1 MSKIIGIDL
10 GTTNT
15 CFAVMEGG
23 QATVIPNVEGKNTT
37 PSIVAVKD
45 GERLVGEPAKRQM
58 VMNEK
63 NTIFSAKRL
72 IGRKYDE
79 VKGIIERFPFEVK
92 RAKNGECLIVLDG
105 KERKPEEVS
114 AMVLQKV
121 KADAEK
127 YLGGE
132 VTRAVITVPAYFND
146 SQRQATKDAGEI
158 AGLTVERIINE
169 PTAAALAYGLD
180 KHTGEKKIAVFDLG
194 GGTFDISILELGE
207 GVFQVL
213 STNGDT
219 FLGGDDFDIRVM
231 DYLAAEFKKQEG
243 IDLQQDKV
251 ALQRLKEAAEKAKIE
266 LSSQHETEINL
277 PFITAD
283 KNGPKHLVMKLSRS
297 KLEDLTADLIERCV
311 QPCKQAID
319 DAEVYISDIAEVVL
333 VGGMTRMPAVQA
345 KAKEIF
351 GKEPHRGINPD
362 EVVGLGAA
370 IQGGVLQGDVKDIL
384 LLDVTPLSLG
394 IETLGGV
401 MTKLIERNTTIPTSK
416 SQVFSTAADSQPS
429 VDVRVFQGERPMA
442 ADNKLLGN
450 FQLDGIP
457 PAPRGVPQIE
467 VTFDIDANGIL
478 SVKATDKASGKAQ
491 HITITGSGGLSKE
504 EVEKMKKE
512 AELHAE
518 EDKRKKEDVEIR
530 VNAESLIT
538 QTERT
543 LKEHGEKITTEVKT
557 GVEAKLKELKDAL
570 ANPETPTADIKTKHE
585 ALAEEIQKI
594 GASMYQQPGAA
605 APGAASGAEG
615 SAAADSGDDPDVK
628 VYEKGEKPED
638 K

>member
-23 QATVIPNVEGKNTT
+23 EPTVIANSEGKQTT
-37 PSIVAVKD
+37 PSIVAIKD

-58 VMNEK
+58 VMNK
-63 NTIFSAKRL
+63 DTIFSAKRL
-72 IGRKYDE
+72 IGRKYKE
-79 VKGIIERFPFEVK
+79 VKKLIDRFPFEV
-92 RAKNGECLIVLDG
+92 REGKNGEALIVLDG
-105 KERKPEEVS
+105 KERQPEEIS

-127 YLGGE
+127 YLGAT
-132 VTRAVITVPAYFND
+132 VDRAVITVPAYFND
-146 SQRQATKDAGEI
+146 SQRQATKNAGEI
-158 AGLTVERIINE
+158 AGLTVDRIINE
-169 PTAAALAYGLD
+169 PTAAAIAYGLD
-180 KHTGEKKIAVFDLG
+180 KHTGDKKIAVFDLG

-219 FLGGDDFDIRVM
+219 FLGGDDFDIVLM
-231 DYLAAEFKKQEG
+231 DYLADEFKKQEG
-243 IDLQQDKV
+243 IDIKQDKV

-266 LSSQHETEINL
+266 LSSQHETEVNL
-277 PFITAD
+277 PFLTAD
-283 KNGPKHLVMKLSRS
+283 KNGPKHLVLKLNRS
-297 KLEDLTADLIERCV
+297 KLEDLTAELVERCV
-311 QPCKQAID
+311 KPCKQAIE
-319 DAEVYISDIAEVVL
+319 DAGVFVSDIAEVVL
-333 VGGMTRMPAVQA
+333 VGGMTRMPSVQA

-362 EVVGLGAA
+362 EVVALGAA
-370 IQGGVLQGDVKDIL
+370 VQGGVLQGDVKDIL

-401 MTKLIERNTTIPTSK
+401 MTKLIERNSTIPTSK

-450 FQLDGIP
+450 FGLDGIP
-457 PAPRGVPQIE
+457 PSPRGVPQIE

-478 SVKATDKASGKAQ
+478 HVKATDKGSGKAQ
-491 HITITGSGGLSKE
+491 HITITGSSGLSEE

-512 AELHAE
+512 AELFAE
-518 EDKRKKEDVEIR
+518 EDKKKKEAVETR
-530 VNAESLIT
+530 VNAESLVS

-543 LKEHGEKITTEVKT
+543 LKDLGEKVPAEVKT
-557 GVEAKLKELKDAL
+557 GVDAKLKELKDIL
-570 ANPETPTADIKTKHE
+570 ANTDATVEEIKTKHE

-594 GASMYQQPGAA
+594 GASMYSQAGAG
-605 APGAASGAEG
+605 APGAEGA
-615 SAAADSGDDPDVK
+615 SAASEDPEVK
-628 VYEKGEKPED
+628 IYEKDEKPED
-638 K
+638 NSSQV

>member
-23 QATVIPNVEGKNTT
+23 EPTVIANSEGKQTT
-37 PSIVAVKD
+37 PSIVAIKD

-58 VMNEK
+58 VMNK
-63 NTIFSAKRL
+63 DTIFSAKRL
-72 IGRKYDE
+72 IGRKYKE
-79 VKGIIERFPFEVK
+79 VKNLIDRFPFDVREG
-92 RAKNGECLIVLDG
+92 KNGEALIVLDG
-105 KERKPEEVS
+105 KERQPEEIS

-127 YLGGE
+127 YLGAT
-132 VTRAVITVPAYFND
+132 VDRAVITVPAYFND
-146 SQRQATKDAGEI
+146 SQRQATKNAGEI
-158 AGLTVERIINE
+158 AGLTVDRIINE
-169 PTAAALAYGLD
+169 PTAAAIAYGLD

-219 FLGGDDFDIRVM
+219 FLGGDDFDMVVM
-231 DYLAAEFKKQEG
+231 DYLADEFKKQEN
-243 IDLQQDKV
+243 IDLKQDKV

-283 KNGPKHLVMKLSRS
+283 KNGPKHLVLKLSRS
-297 KLEDLTADLIERCV
+297 KLEDLTAALVERCV
-311 QPCKQAID
+311 KPCKQAIE
-319 DAEVYISDIAEVVL
+319 DAGVYVSDIAEVVL
-333 VGGMTRMPAVQA
+333 VGGMTRMPSVQA

-362 EVVGLGAA
+362 EVVALGAA
-370 IQGGVLQGDVKDIL
+370 VQGGVLQGDVKDIL

-401 MTKLIERNTTIPTSK
+401 MTKLIERNSTIPTSK

-450 FQLDGIP
+450 FGLDGIP

-478 SVKATDKASGKAQ
+478 HVKATDKGSGKAQ
-491 HITITGSGGLSKE
+491 HITITGSSGLSEE

-512 AELHAE
+512 AELFAE
-518 EDKRKKEDVEIR
+518 EDKKKKEAVETR
-530 VNAESLIT
+530 VNAESLVS

-543 LKEHGEKITTEVKT
+543 LKDLGEKV
-557 GVEAKLKELKDAL
+557 
-570 ANPETPTADIKTKHE
+570 PADIKTGVDAKLKDLKDVLAKTDATVEEIKAKHE

-594 GASMYQQPGAA
+594 GASMYSQPGAG
-605 APGAASGAEG
+605 APGAESAGAPSE
-615 SAAADSGDDPDVK
+615 DPDVK

-638 K
+638 NSSQS